1 MKKVVEKVIGL
12 VGLAMM
18 VVGLHMMGKI
28 NRESNRR
35 LRAAKEVC

>member
-1 MKKVVEKVIGL
+1 MKKVVEKAIGL

-18 VVGLHMMGKI
+18 VVGLYMMGKI

-35 LRAAKEVC
+35 LRAEKEVR